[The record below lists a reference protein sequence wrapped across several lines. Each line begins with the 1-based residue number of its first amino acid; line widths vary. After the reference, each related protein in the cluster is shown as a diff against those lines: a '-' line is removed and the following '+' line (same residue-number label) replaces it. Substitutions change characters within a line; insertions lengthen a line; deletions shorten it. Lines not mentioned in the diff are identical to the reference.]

1 MRKLLFFTFLIPCF
15 AIAQVKDSLR
25 YREDQFYI
33 DLNLALQVNDINNF
47 QQKGFSRSFH
57 MGFLRDLPLTVKG
70 DKALALGIGYGHV
83 RLVNNINVEKSLAGY
98 SYTLPVAAR
107 ALRNV
112 FSYHQLQFPIELRW
126 RTSNLKKYA
135 FWRVYLGYRLSHQ
148 FGAKYKPFFG
158 RKIDLNNQLNP
169 WQHSMGIALGFNTW
183 NLRFDYTFTPL
194 LRQEIRSIS
203 GSSFKIN
210 PLQVGLIF
218 YLL

>member
-1 MRKLLFFTFLIPCF
+1 SVKLYLSSMRKLLFFTFLIPCF

-107 ALRNV
+107 ALRTMSLV
-112 FSYHQLQFPIELRW
+112 SP
-126 RTSNLKKYA
+126 A
-135 FWRVYLGYRLSHQ
+135 
-148 FGAKYKPFFG
+148 
-158 RKIDLNNQLNP
+158 
-169 WQHSMGIALGFNTW
+169 
-183 NLRFDYTFTPL
+183 
-194 LRQEIRSIS
+194 SIS
-203 GSSFKIN
+203 D
-210 PLQVGLIF
+210 
-218 YLL
+218 